1 MMRPMHVHLHLPTL
15 DIVSVFTTLVAAG
28 VSLLAWYRNRD
39 AVALRSWAAALVLG
53 SVGGLLITLRG
64 PGTSA
69 ALFVA
74 ADALGVA
81 SYAAMCVSMRRFNGD
96 KAAPLRMTIVVAATT
111 FVFVLL
117 VTISWQMGAALRAQS
132 LLFSLFV
139 GGLALATAWETW
151 RGGRQDGLRSRRLA
165 ALALAGIAAA
175 RLFRVGLLGLDW
187 FDIAEPETVDM
198 VWGYGM
204 YLSTVC
210 VLLVTF
216 GLVLMADE
224 RQHAAEMAGEMA
236 GETAGGHRRV
246 ARHRRGITPMKR

>member
-1 MMRPMHVHLHLPTL
+1 MHVHLHLPTL
-15 DIVSVFTTLVAAG
+15 NIVSVFATLVAAG
-28 VSLLAWYRNRD
+28 VSLLAWYRHRD

-53 SVGGLLITLRG
+53 SVGALLITLRG

-74 ADALGVA
+74 ADALTVA
-81 SYAAMCVSMRRFNGD
+81 SFATMWVSMRRFNGD
-96 KAAPLRMTIVVAATT
+96 KAPPIRMTIVAAAITC
-111 FVFVLL
+111 VFVLL
-117 VTISWQMGAALRAQS
+117 ATASWQMGAALRAQS

-165 ALALAGIAAA
+165 ATALAGIAAA

-187 FDIAEPETVDM
+187 FDIVEPETVDM

-216 GLVLMADE
+216 GLVLMASE
-224 RQHAAEMAGEMA
+224 RQHAL
-236 GETAGGHRRV
+236 ETKGAT
-246 ARHRRGITPMKR
+246 AASRGVGATSPR

>member
-1 MMRPMHVHLHLPTL
+1 MHLHLHLPTL
-15 DIVSVFTTLVAAG
+15 DIVAVFTTLVAAG
-28 VSLLAWYRNRD
+28 VSLLAWYRHRD

-53 SVGGLLITLRG
+53 SVGALLFSLRG

-74 ADALGVA
+74 ADALTVA
-81 SYAAMCVSMRRFNGD
+81 SYATMWTSMRRFNGD
-96 KAAPLRMTIVVAATT
+96 TAPALRMAIAAAAITAA
-111 FVFVLL
+111 FVLL

-139 GGLALATAWETW
+139 GGLALATAWQTW
-151 RGGRQDGLRSRRLA
+151 RGGGNDGLRSRRIA
-165 ALALAGIAAA
+165 ASALAGIAAA

-187 FDIAEPETVDM
+187 FDIVEPDTADL

-224 RQHAAEMAGEMA
+224 RQYTR
-236 GETAGGHRRV
+236 ETAGRP
-246 ARHRRGITPMKR
+246 A